1 MTELPLRD
9 IHLPDSI
16 SWWPPAIG
24 WWILLGVICVGIIVL
39 LWLSRPTLKKEALK
53 ALHRIEKEFLQT
65 GNAEKSMSELSV
77 LFRRVVMSQKNS
89 MKSGGVTGN
98 AWLALLDKQI
108 NETEFSNGMGQIL
121 LTGPY
126 QRRIEKESVS
136 EIIKLCRKWVKSL

>member
-9 IHLPDSI
+9 IHLPDPI

-24 WWILLGVICVGIIVL
+24 WWILLGVICVGIFVL
-39 LWLSRPTLKKEALK
+39 VRMSRPSLKKEALK
-53 ALHRIEKEFLQT
+53 ALHRIEKEFIET
-65 GNAEKSMSELSV
+65 GDAEKSMSELSV
-77 LFRRVVMSQKNS
+77 LFRRVVVSQNDS

-108 NETEFSNGMGQIL
+108 NEPEFSNGVGQIL

-126 QRRIEKESVS
+126 QRKIEKKNVC
-136 EIIKLCRKWVKSL
+136 EIIKLCRKWVKHL